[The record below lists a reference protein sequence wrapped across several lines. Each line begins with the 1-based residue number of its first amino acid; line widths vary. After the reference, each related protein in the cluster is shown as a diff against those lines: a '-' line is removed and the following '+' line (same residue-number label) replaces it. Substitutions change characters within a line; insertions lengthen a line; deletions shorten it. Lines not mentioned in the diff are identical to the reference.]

1 MTIEAFRLFDNY
13 GLRAQLFP
21 AIIAGLPSLGF
32 ILALVPWDHMG
43 LPHAIASVMVT
54 VLLFAF
60 ADLARRYGRKVE
72 ARLGTRSTPEIFFR
86 DNSLIDEP
94 SKARYRAF
102 LAKKVGIPAPSED
115 DETKDPDKAKSFYRS
130 AATWLR
136 ENTRD
141 TKKFKLLFN
150 EVVTYG
156 FRRNLLGLKY
166 LSLSL
171 NFIVLISCALVLYV
185 HPPYFM
191 SLSDVDA
198 KLWVV
203 VIAAILHSLYMG
215 FGVNNAAVIEASQV
229 YGRQLVISC
238 EAFIAGNQ
246 PSARQSTRRPAK
258 AKSEDN

>member
-1 MTIEAFRLFDNY
+1 VTIEGFKFFDAY

-32 ILALVPWDHMG
+32 ILALVPWGHLG
-43 LPHAIASVMVT
+43 LPHAIASVMIT
-54 VLLFAF
+54 VLLFAG

-72 ARLGTRSTPEIFFR
+72 ARLGTRSTPEILFR
-86 DNSLIDEP
+86 NNAMIAEP

-102 LAKKVGIPAPSED
+102 LAKKLGIPVPSED
-115 DETKDPDKAKSFYRS
+115 DEINDPNKALSFYNS

-171 NFIVLISCALVLYV
+171 NAVVLIGCVTILYFRP
-185 HPPYFM
+185 HYFM
-191 SLSDVDA
+191 SLSDADA
-198 KLWVV
+198 KLWIV
-203 VIAAILHSLYMG
+203 VIAAILHSVYMA
-215 FGVNNAAVIEASQV
+215 FGVSEAAVIEASQT

-238 EAFIAGNQ
+238 EAFLGGTSGRQ
-246 PSARQSTRRPAK
+246 PTKRPPK
-258 AKSEDN
+258 P